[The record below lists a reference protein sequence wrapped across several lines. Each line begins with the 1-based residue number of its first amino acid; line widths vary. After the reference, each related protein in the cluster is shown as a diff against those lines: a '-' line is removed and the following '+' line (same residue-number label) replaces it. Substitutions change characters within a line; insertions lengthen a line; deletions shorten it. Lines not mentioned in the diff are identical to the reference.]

1 MKNALKLLVGATVA
15 LAFAAPPVLAQGTGP
30 IKVGALLSFSGGGVT
45 SGASA
50 FVGLRMKVK
59 ELNDTGGILGR
70 QLVIVQGDD
79 KTDPTAGVS
88 EAIRLVTQEKVDFM
102 IGPQFSQICIAA
114 APTINQAGIAW
125 VTTCG
130 ALQMNPTFAP
140 RHFSNLYTSEAQ
152 AVSMVAYADKIVKA
166 KSVAI
171 MTDNTT
177 NSKDFVDIMTKEIA
191 KTGMKLTGTQE
202 YELNSTD
209 MTPQWLSL
217 RRGNPDL
224 VLFSAITAD
233 GAGHAMKSKMEIGW
247 DVRTVGS
254 SVFGV
259 LAPGI
264 LKVAGTGALKTALGL
279 ESKTYTYCSGDP
291 VGQSPFSK
299 FLADLKKFEP
309 ANFEKLNYSNVIFMY
324 DGMAILAAAAKAV
337 NSIDGT
343 KVAAWLEANVSKV
356 PVVNGPLTA
365 SKTSHWMIGA
375 DLLVPVQDLDQRR
388 SDGLLKRAGC

>member
-1 MKNALKLLVGATVA
+1 MKTTSMLLAGMAAAVA
-15 LAFAAPPVLAQGTGP
+15 LAVSPVQAQNNP

-59 ELNDTGGILGR
+59 EMNDAGGLLGR

-114 APTINQAGIAW
+114 TPTINQAGIAW
-125 VTTCG
+125 ISTCG

-140 RHFSNLYTSEAQ
+140 RHFANLYTSEAQ
-152 AVSMVAYADKIVKA
+152 AISLVNYANKIAKV

-191 KTGMKLTGTQE
+191 KTDMKLTGTQE

-224 VLFSAITAD
+224 ILFSAITAD

-247 DVRTVGS
+247 DVRVVGS

-259 LAPGI
+259 LAPAI
-264 LKVAGTGALKTALGL
+264 MRVAGPNALKTALGL
-279 ESKTYTYCSGDP
+279 ESKSYTYCTNDP
-291 VGQSPFSK
+291 VGQSSFSK
-299 FLADLKKFEP
+299 FQAELKKFEP

-324 DGMAILAAAAKAV
+324 DGMGLLAAATKAV
-337 NSIDGT
+337 GSTDGT
-343 KVAAWLEANVSKV
+343 KIAAWLEENVTKV

-365 SKTSHWMIGA
+365 TKTSHWMIGA

>member
-1 MKNALKLLVGATVA
+1 MKTTSMLLAGMAAAVA
-15 LAFAAPPVLAQGTGP
+15 LAVSPVQAQNNP

-59 ELNDTGGILGR
+59 EMNDAGGLLGR

-114 APTINQAGIAW
+114 TPTINQAGIAW
-125 VTTCG
+125 ISTCG

-140 RHFSNLYTSEAQ
+140 RHFANLYTSEAQ
-152 AVSMVAYADKIVKA
+152 AISMVNYANKIAKV

-191 KTGMKLTGTQE
+191 KTDMKLTGTQE

-224 VLFSAITAD
+224 ILFSAITAD

-247 DVRTVGS
+247 DVRVVGS

-259 LAPGI
+259 LAPAI
-264 LKVAGTGALKTALGL
+264 MRVAGPNALKTALGL
-279 ESKTYTYCSGDP
+279 ESKSYTYCTNDP
-291 VGQSPFSK
+291 VGQSSFSK
-299 FLADLKKFEP
+299 FQAELKKFEP

-324 DGMAILAAAAKAV
+324 DGMGLLAAATKAV
-337 NSIDGT
+337 GSTDGT
-343 KVAAWLEANVSKV
+343 KIAAWLEENVTKV

-365 SKTSHWMIGA
+365 TKTSHWMIGA

>member
-1 MKNALKLLVGATVA
+1 MYQRVNHTE
-15 LAFAAPPVLAQGTGP
+15 PINNP

-59 ELNDTGGILGR
+59 EMNDAGGLLGR

-114 APTINQAGIAW
+114 TPTINQAGIAW
-125 VTTCG
+125 ISTCG

-140 RHFSNLYTSEAQ
+140 RHFANLYTSEAQ
-152 AVSMVAYADKIVKA
+152 AISMVNYANKIAKV

-191 KTGMKLTGTQE
+191 KTDMKLTGTQE

-224 VLFSAITAD
+224 ILFSAITAD

-247 DVRTVGS
+247 DVRVVGS

-259 LAPGI
+259 LAPAI
-264 LKVAGTGALKTALGL
+264 MRVAGPNALKTALGL
-279 ESKTYTYCSGDP
+279 ESKSYTYCTNDP
-291 VGQSPFSK
+291 VGQSSFSK
-299 FLADLKKFEP
+299 FQAELKKFEP

-324 DGMAILAAAAKAV
+324 DGMGLLAAATKAV
-337 NSIDGT
+337 GSTDGT
-343 KVAAWLEANVSKV
+343 KIAAWLEENVTKV

-365 SKTSHWMIGA
+365 TKTSHWMIGA